1 MYLAHDIA
9 RQLPS
14 PATGQ
19 KLHWDSDDEG
29 RPGSAT
35 RGLALRVTSGGAKSW
50 VYTYR
55 AKDTG
60 TQRRYKIGR
69 FPVVKAEAARKKAEA
84 LAEKIEMGADPQ
96 ATRSDE
102 RKAIIKVDKLIEDFL
117 DKHVSTLR
125 ASTQAGY
132 RAILRAHVAPA
143 IGRMRVRD
151 VEVDDVRA
159 IHRKLSRAGKLH
171 QANRVVAVVSMMFA
185 KALEWKLR
193 LDDKNPAKNIA
204 RNREQPRTRH
214 LEPEELGRF
223 LAALARHPDKPS
235 VDAIWLLVLTGAR
248 RNEVL
253 SMTWSD
259 LDLDPKRP
267 MWYRRAVN
275 LKGKRDHSLPINN
288 AARDILIAIR
298 EKQTR
303 QGPLPKFVFPGGGG
317 LGHQREVG
325 KTWKAVCRASGLDN
339 LHLHDLRHNFAS
351 ILVSKGASLPQ
362 IGAMLAHASPATT
375 QRYAHMHLDPMRE
388 AAETVGKVITEA
400 ATGVA
405 ASAELVSIEEG
416 AAGVAASAEV
426 VSLEKQRRGA

>member
-1 MYLAHDIA
+1 MYLTDDVA

-125 ASTQAGY
+125 SSTQAGY

-143 IGRMRVRD
+143 IGRARARCRGRRRAGHTPKA
-151 VEVDDVRA
+151 EQGWEAASGEPRRRRRFDDVCEG
-159 IHRKLSRAGKLH
+159 AG
-171 QANRVVAVVSMMFA
+171 V
-185 KALEWKLR
+185 E
-193 LDDKNPAKNIA
+193 
-204 RNREQPRTRH
+204 
-214 LEPEELGRF
+214 
-223 LAALARHPDKPS
+223 AA
-235 VDAIWLLVLTGAR
+235 AR
-248 RNEVL
+248 R
-253 SMTWSD
+253 
-259 LDLDPKRP
+259 
-267 MWYRRAVN
+267 
-275 LKGKRDHSLPINN
+275 
-288 AARDILIAIR
+288 
-298 EKQTR
+298 
-303 QGPLPKFVFPGGGG
+303 
-317 LGHQREVG
+317 
-325 KTWKAVCRASGLDN
+325 
-339 LHLHDLRHNFAS
+339 
-351 ILVSKGASLPQ
+351 
-362 IGAMLAHASPATT
+362 
-375 QRYAHMHLDPMRE
+375 
-388 AAETVGKVITEA
+388 
-400 ATGVA
+400 
-405 ASAELVSIEEG
+405 
-416 AAGVAASAEV
+416 
-426 VSLEKQRRGA
+426 